1 MKNRGG
7 EAEELAAAEV
17 KPDLNVRLHDLKPA
31 DVIQRTGASALV
43 AGRAAAVVGTPAPAV
58 KRGVGF
64 PFRVIDTSR
73 FGGRPVATARRLPKR
88 GFNNKK
94 FATVYIP
101 VNLESLN
108 QFDDGPPLTRQ
119 VLRAAGLVNGRGDGV
134 KILGQGKLEKKLTV
148 KAAAFSAS
156 AKAAIEGKG
165 GSCEVAAKAEAKA
178 SE

>member
-1 MKNRGG
+1 M
-7 EAEELAAAEV
+7 
-17 KPDLNVRLHDLKPA
+17 RLHDLKPA
-31 DVIQRTGASALV
+31 DGSKHRRKRI
-43 AGRAAAVVGTPAPAV
+43 GRGPGSG
-58 KRGVGF
+58 RGGHTSTRGQKGQGSRSGSSTRPGF
-64 PFRVIDTSR
+64 E
-73 FGGRPVATARRLPKR
+73 GGQLPLARRLPKR

-108 QFDDGPPLTRQ
+108 QFDDGAT
-119 VLRAAGLVNGRGDGV
+119 VDEAALRAAGLVNGRGDGV
-134 KILGQGKLEKKLTV
+134 KILGQGALEKKLTV

>member
-1 MKNRGG
+1 M
-7 EAEELAAAEV
+7 
-17 KPDLNVRLHDLKPA
+17 RLHDLKPA
-31 DVIQRTGASALV
+31 DGSKHRRKRI
-43 AGRAAAVVGTPAPAV
+43 GRGPGSG
-58 KRGVGF
+58 RGGHTSTRGQKGQGSRSGSSTRPGF
-64 PFRVIDTSR
+64 E
-73 FGGRPVATARRLPKR
+73 GGQLPLARRLPKR

-108 QFDDGPPLTRQ
+108 HFDDEAT
-119 VLRAAGLVNGRGDGV
+119 VDEAALRAAGLVNGRGDGV
-134 KILGQGKLEKKLTV
+134 KILGQGELEKKLTV

-156 AKAAIEGKG
+156 ARAAIEGKG

>member
-1 MKNRGG
+1 M
-7 EAEELAAAEV
+7 
-17 KPDLNVRLHDLKPA
+17 RLHDLKPA
-31 DVIQRTGASALV
+31 DGSKHRRKRI
-43 AGRAAAVVGTPAPAV
+43 GRGPGSG
-58 KRGVGF
+58 RGGHTSTRGQKGQGSRSGSSTRPGF
-64 PFRVIDTSR
+64 E
-73 FGGRPVATARRLPKR
+73 GGQLPLARRLPKR

-108 QFDDGPPLTRQ
+108 QFDDGAT
-119 VLRAAGLVNGRGDGV
+119 VDEAALRAAGLVNGRGDGV
-134 KILGQGKLEKKLTV
+134 KILGQGALEKKLTV

-156 AKAAIEGKG
+156 ARAAIEGKG

>member
-1 MKNRGG
+1 M
-7 EAEELAAAEV
+7 
-17 KPDLNVRLHDLKPA
+17 RLHDLKP
-31 DVIQRTGASALV
+31 T
-43 AGRAAAVVGTPAPAV
+43 AGSKHRR
-58 KRGVGF
+58 KRIGRGPGSGRGGHTSTRGQKGQGSRSGSSTRPGF
-64 PFRVIDTSR
+64 E
-73 FGGRPVATARRLPKR
+73 GGQLPLARRLPKR

-94 FATVYIP
+94 FATLYIP

-108 QFDDGPPLTRQ
+108 QFDDGAT
-119 VLRAAGLVNGRGDGV
+119 VDEAALRAAGLVNGRGDGV
-134 KILGQGKLEKKLTV
+134 KILGQGELEKKLTV

>member
-1 MKNRGG
+1 M
-7 EAEELAAAEV
+7 
-17 KPDLNVRLHDLKPA
+17 RLHDLKPA
-31 DVIQRTGASALV
+31 DGSKHRRKRI
-43 AGRAAAVVGTPAPAV
+43 GRGPGSG
-58 KRGVGF
+58 RGGHTSTRGQKGQGSRSGSSTRPGF
-64 PFRVIDTSR
+64 E
-73 FGGRPVATARRLPKR
+73 GGQLPLARRLPKR

-108 QFDDGPPLTRQ
+108 QFDDGAT
-119 VLRAAGLVNGRGDGV
+119 VDEAALRAAGLVNGRGDGV

-156 AKAAIEGKG
+156 ARAAIEGKG

>member
-1 MKNRGG
+1 M
-7 EAEELAAAEV
+7 
-17 KPDLNVRLHDLKPA
+17 RLHDLKPA
-31 DVIQRTGASALV
+31 DGSKHRRKRI
-43 AGRAAAVVGTPAPAV
+43 GRGPGSG
-58 KRGVGF
+58 RGGHTSTRGQKGQGSRSGSSTRPGF
-64 PFRVIDTSR
+64 E
-73 FGGRPVATARRLPKR
+73 GGQLPLARRLPKR

-108 QFDDGPPLTRQ
+108 QFDDGAT
-119 VLRAAGLVNGRGDGV
+119 VDEAALRAAGFVNGRGDGV
-134 KILGQGKLEKKLTV
+134 KILGQGELEKKLTV

-156 AKAAIEGKG
+156 ARAAIEGKG

>member
-1 MKNRGG
+1 M
-7 EAEELAAAEV
+7 
-17 KPDLNVRLHDLKPA
+17 RLHDLKPA
-31 DVIQRTGASALV
+31 DGSKHRRKRI
-43 AGRAAAVVGTPAPAV
+43 GRGPGSG
-58 KRGVGF
+58 RGGHTSTRGQKGQGSRSGSSTRPGF
-64 PFRVIDTSR
+64 E
-73 FGGRPVATARRLPKR
+73 GGQLPLARRLPKR

-94 FATVYIP
+94 FATLYIP

-108 QFDDGPPLTRQ
+108 QFDDGATVDEA

-134 KILGQGKLEKKLTV
+134 KILGQGELEKKLTV

-156 AKAAIEGKG
+156 ARAAIEGKG